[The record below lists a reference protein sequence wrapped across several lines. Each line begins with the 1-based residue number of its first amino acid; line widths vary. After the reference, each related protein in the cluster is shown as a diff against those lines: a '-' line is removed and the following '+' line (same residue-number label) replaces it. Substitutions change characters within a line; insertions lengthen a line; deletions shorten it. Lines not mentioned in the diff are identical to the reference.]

1 MIYQAFFRNKK
12 QLQILCT
19 QPYKLEV
26 AKYMVSLRF
35 SKKKTALIFI
45 TFSIFFQKVFF
56 KSLYFCFV
64 IFGHLNFIAFFS
76 IIGLYFI

>member
-35 SKKKTALIFI
+35 QKKRL
-45 TFSIFFQKVFF
+45 
-56 KSLYFCFV
+56 L
-64 IFGHLNFIAFFS
+64 
-76 IIGLYFI
+76 

>member
-35 SKKKTALIFI
+35 SKKKDCFD
-45 TFSIFFQKVFF
+45 FYNFQ
-56 KSLYFCFV
+56 S
-64 IFGHLNFIAFFS
+64 FFS
-76 IIGLYFI
+76 KGFF